1 VSRNADDQPNELDD
15 LARAWASAD
24 ALDVVDAD
32 LVPAEIDG
40 GADDPEPIWRAAAGE
55 SSPEEIQLLA
65 QQAAT
70 DPRLALAW
78 RLARELGAGSGEA
91 GHALAGVAAVDRSLP
106 ARRGWR
112 AWHVAAT
119 LAAAL
124 LLVAGLL
131 LLVPA
136 GPAPEPAWRN
146 GESSARL
153 LPEVEDGAFRP
164 RAAFVL
170 RWREAGAPHD
180 PATRF
185 SVRLT
190 TADLRLVYEDSDF
203 ASPQATVP
211 EEALAAWPARTTFY
225 WQVEARLPDGRRIT
239 SPAVRIVLAD

>member
-1 VSRNADDQPNELDD
+1 VSRNDDDGRNELDD
-15 LARAWASAD
+15 LARAWAAAD

-40 GADDPEPIWRAAAGE
+40 GAEDPERIWSAAAGE
-55 SSPEEIQLLA
+55 SSPEEMQALA
-65 QQAAT
+65 QQAAS

-91 GHALAGVAAVDRSLP
+91 DRVRAGVGAVDRSLP
-106 ARRGWR
+106 VRRGWR
-112 AWHVAAT
+112 VWQVAAT

-131 LLVPA
+131 LLVPP

-146 GESSARL
+146 GDSSARL
-153 LPEVEDGAFRP
+153 LPEIEDGASRP

-170 RWREAGAPHD
+170 QWREAGTPRD

-190 TADLRLVYEDSDF
+190 TADLRVVYEDSDF
-203 ASPQATVP
+203 ATPRATVP

-225 WQVEARLPDGRRIT
+225 WQAEARLPDGRRIS
-239 SPAVRIVLAD
+239 SPAMRIVLAD